1 MIVFRRKLYAEGGD
15 PAGTG
20 APTGAPAAPTG
31 GTAAADAAAL
41 AAAASQG
48 TPPPGA
54 ATAAADAL
62 VAKQAADKAAAEEA
76 ARIAANDKAGVF
88 TYAKTGHD
96 TLDMALDFVGK
107 AKLGNDH
114 PAMIAAGA
122 GNFDLLKAH
131 FAQNPVPGWET
142 IVAIGEKAF
151 NEYLTQLGEKGA
163 AEIAKAH
170 DLAGGKENFEA
181 ALSWAN
187 TNAEPAEK
195 EQFNAM
201 MEQGGFAAD
210 AALFYIINQHKA
222 SLSSYDGSSAVSPT
236 AAVRGGAPTGEKL
249 NRVQFAAE
257 AKKLYNK
264 MGDSYVNSPEF
275 AALGRR
281 RG

>member
-1 MIVFRRKLYAEGGD
+1 MFVFRRKLYAEGD
-15 PAGTG
+15 ASAGG
-20 APTGAPAAPTG
+20 APTG
-31 GTAAADAAAL
+31 GTEAADAAAK

-54 ATAAADAL
+54 AAAAAEAL
-62 VAKQAADKAAAEEA
+62 AAKQATDAKAVADRAAEA
-76 ARIAANDKAGVF
+76 ARVAEGEKSGAFVYAA
-88 TYAKTGHD
+88 TGHA
-96 TLDMALDFVGK
+96 TLDTCLDFVGK

-114 PAMIAAGA
+114 PAMVAAGA

-151 NEYLTQLGEKGA
+151 GEYMQQLGEKGA

-170 DLAGGKENFEA
+170 ELAGSKENFEA
-181 ALSWAN
+181 ALEWAN
-187 TNAEPAEK
+187 ANAEPAEK

-210 AALFYIINQHKA
+210 AALFYVINQHKA
-222 SLSSYDGSSAVSPT
+222 SLGSYDGASAVRET
-236 AAVRGGAPTGEKL
+236 AAVRGGASSGDKL

-257 AKKLYNK
+257 AKKLFNK
-264 MGDSYVNSPEF
+264 MGDSYVNSAEF